1 MNGGFLSF
9 VFVLSKKKATNL
21 NFYYYYFNRNDNK
34 IELKKESPFNNIMV
48 KNNKINCQ
56 INSYLS
62 NINCFSYYTNDNK
75 EYLISTIF
83 SVDEDNIDIK
93 NKETYNYT
101 LDDEVNDI
109 KSVLSFNNKF
119 FICSSSGNISR
130 LICYI
135 NDYFPTNQFEKMN
148 CRFGS
153 GFNTNYKIFYFNE
166 TGHFIVT
173 SRGSLETGMLDSYT
187 NKIKACYNFTM
198 FPKQNS
204 KVDDY
209 SIILNKTLNKYQLL
223 NYSDFTNSEI
233 CEDKSNLISQ
243 DDEQIIISSLP
254 AKIAYTTKKF
264 SLQTYQK
271 QSDSHKMELNI
282 III

>member
-1 MNGGFLSF
+1 
-9 VFVLSKKKATNL
+9 
-21 NFYYYYFNRNDNK
+21 
-34 IELKKESPFNNIMV
+34 
-48 KNNKINCQ
+48 
-56 INSYLS
+56 
-62 NINCFSYYTNDNK
+62 
-75 EYLISTIF
+75 
-83 SVDEDNIDIK
+83 
-93 NKETYNYT
+93 
-101 LDDEVNDI
+101 
-109 KSVLSFNNKF
+109 
-119 FICSSSGNISR
+119 
-130 LICYI
+130 
-135 NDYFPTNQFEKMN
+135 MN

-153 GFNTNYKIFYFNE
+153 GFNPNHKIFYFNE
-166 TGHFIVT
+166 TGDFIVT